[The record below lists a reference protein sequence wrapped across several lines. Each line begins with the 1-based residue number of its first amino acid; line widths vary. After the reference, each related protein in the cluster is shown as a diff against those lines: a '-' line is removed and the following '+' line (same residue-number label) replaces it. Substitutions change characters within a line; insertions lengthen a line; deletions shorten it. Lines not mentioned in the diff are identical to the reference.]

1 MSAQLTEDTRE
12 QKAALEAAR
21 DELVAA
27 LESAAWEAKAG
38 ARRAKGGRAE
48 LDLSVVIGAFRRAE
62 RAEEAFDLAALDYA
76 TASGADA

>member
-1 MSAQLTEDTRE
+1 MSAQPVEDVRE

-38 ARRAKGGRAE
+38 ARRAKSGRGE
-48 LDLSVVIGAFRRAE
+48 VDLSPAIGAFRRVE
-62 RAEEAFDLAALDYA
+62 RAEEAFDLRALDYA
-76 TASGADA
+76 TARGADA